1 MKWRRSLL
9 VIGMLAVAMVIGVL
23 CVSRMRTAG
32 RFEVINQSGESA
44 KELTVRVSDRLFVFH
59 DLAPDQRATAS
70 FLIASDSHYDV
81 FVHYS
86 SGRTIKTS
94 VGYVTNGLEAD
105 DALYVLNDRVEIR
118 RRHRLS
124 PL

>member
-59 DLAPDQRATAS
+59 DLAPDQRAAGS

-81 FVHYS
+81 FVQYS
-86 SGRTIKTS
+86 SGRTIKRS

-118 RRHRLS
+118 RRQR
-124 PL
+124 